1 VDFSLDR
8 VRLRGRIIPLGTIR
22 SDALSVGH
30 NSERSRRVGRLPL
43 ENKTV
48 RKLKTMD
55 DSIKI
60 SIIRT
65 KRRQIYSSGRVLHVG
80 EISRGRGSQNV
91 FGGLRFRQCR
101 KISFVLGYSPVF
113 ITHVRNREMQ
123 FFLLNLS

>member
-8 VRLRGRIIPLGTIR
+8 ARLRGRIIPLGTIQ

-30 NSERSRRVGRLPL
+30 NSERCRRVGRLPL

-65 KRRQIYSSGRVLHVG
+65 KPRQIYSSGRVLHVG

-101 KISFVLGYSPVF
+101 KISFVLGIPQSLLYTF
-113 ITHVRNREMQ
+113 EMEK